1 MDNQIKKTVRLNGHT
16 TSLAL
21 EKEFW
26 KELNIIASN
35 QSLSLNELVEKIK
48 GGRKEHKI
56 FFDVSKGTAEFSRT
70 TYAGNTM
77 ILSIISSFVCEETA
91 ESVGEENISSGT
103 AFFINN
109 RGNLLTNNHVVDG
122 CKELKINY

>member
-35 QSLSLNELVEKIK
+35 QSLSLNELVEKIDTLE
-48 GGRKEHKI
+48 RKE
-56 FFDVSKGTAEFSRT
+56 V
-70 TYAGNTM
+70 
-77 ILSIISSFVCEETA
+77 
-91 ESVGEENISSGT
+91 
-103 AFFINN
+103 
-109 RGNLLTNNHVVDG
+109 
-122 CKELKINY
+122 

>member
-35 QSLSLNELVEKIK
+35 QSLSLNALVEKITPLPE
-48 GGRKEHKI
+48 G
-56 FFDVSKGTAEFSRT
+56 DTLNCT
-70 TYAGNTM
+70 
-77 ILSIISSFVCEETA
+77 
-91 ESVGEENISSGT
+91 
-103 AFFINN
+103 
-109 RGNLLTNNHVVDG
+109 
-122 CKELKINY
+122 